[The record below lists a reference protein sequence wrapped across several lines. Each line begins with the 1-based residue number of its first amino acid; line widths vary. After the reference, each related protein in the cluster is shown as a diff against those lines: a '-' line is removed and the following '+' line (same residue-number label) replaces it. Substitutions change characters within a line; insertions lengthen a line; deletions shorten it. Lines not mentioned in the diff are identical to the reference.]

1 MNVIKISGVV
11 GIVKKH
17 VGFVNVVTW
26 KRDVLI
32 LIGTIL
38 IMLIDYGEKRK
49 ENVMHIMNLR
59 IFTNDNKFR

>member
-59 IFTNDNKFR
+59 IFTNDNEFR

>member
-59 IFTNDNKFR
+59 IFINDNEFR